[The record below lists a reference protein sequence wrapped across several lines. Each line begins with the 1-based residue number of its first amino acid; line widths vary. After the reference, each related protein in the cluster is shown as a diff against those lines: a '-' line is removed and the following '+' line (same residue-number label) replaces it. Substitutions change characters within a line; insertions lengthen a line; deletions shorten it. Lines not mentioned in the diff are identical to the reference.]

1 MSWLDKLAERRMQAA
16 VDRGEL
22 QGLSGAGKPLAE
34 PITPHFVSALDAVGY
49 RIMAE
54 AGVIPEEIR
63 LQKEC
68 DALRAFLAT
77 LSDPKDVLS
86 AQKKLADLETQR
98 GIAIDARRRF
108 MKT

>member
-16 VDRGEL
+16 VAKGEL
-22 QGLSGAGKPLAE
+22 QGLEGAGKPLAE
-34 PITPHFVSALDAVGY
+34 NPLPHFVSPLDAAGL

-68 DALRAFLAT
+68 DAARMAMQVITDPEALRA
-77 LSDPKDVLS
+77 
-86 AQKKLADLETQR
+86 AQKKLAELEMLR
-98 GIAIDARRRF
+98 GMAIEARRKF